1 LVRPILF
8 FKVYYS
14 SANPLV
20 VRVITDE
27 TEEEEEE
34 EKPLFSLSFSLSQ
47 FSKEYPM

>member
-8 FKVYYS
+8 FKAYYL

-34 EKPLFSLSFSLSQ
+34 KPLFSLSFSLSQ
-47 FSKEYPM
+47 CSKEYPM